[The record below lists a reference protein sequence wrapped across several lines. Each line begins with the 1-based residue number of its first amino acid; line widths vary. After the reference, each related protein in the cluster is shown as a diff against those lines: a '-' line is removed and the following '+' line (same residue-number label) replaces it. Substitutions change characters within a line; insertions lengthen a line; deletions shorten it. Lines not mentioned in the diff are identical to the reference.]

1 MLNWNKFWYQERLAL
16 VLWPLMPFSFAY
28 RLIIKLRRKFYRLL
42 SFFKKKSSTAV
53 PVIVVGNITIG
64 GTGKTPLV
72 IHITEYLIEQGW
84 QPGIISRG
92 YKGKHRKPTVV
103 NSNSDPKIV
112 GDEAVLLAKRL
123 DCPIVVGKN
132 RNAALRHLLALNSTN
147 LGTTVDVVISDDGL
161 QHYALD
167 RQIEIAV
174 VDSQRRFG
182 NGYCLPAGPLRE
194 PESRLSE
201 VDLVIN
207 NTGSF
212 YDISRNFSQ
221 TSNTY
226 MMGYSPGFLYNAFQ
240 KEHHQKL
247 SDLRGQKVHA
257 IAGIGN
263 PDRFFQL
270 LTSYGLIVIKHAFS
284 DHHHFTHR
292 DVYFR
297 DEFPVIMTEKDV
309 VKCKTFVDLRHWVLP
324 IKATVDSVFDA
335 KLLTLLEGKYYG

>member
-1 MLNWNKFWYQERLAL
+1 MLNLNSLWYQERLAL
-16 VLWPLMPFSFAY
+16 VLWPFLPLSLFY
-28 RLIIKLRRKFYRLL
+28 RGIIKLRRKYYQLL
-42 SFFKKKSSTAV
+42 SFFKKKIIPV
-53 PVIVVGNITIG
+53 PVIVVGNITVG

-103 NSNSDPKIV
+103 NSKSDPKIV

-132 RNAALRHLLALNSTN
+132 RNAALNHLLAAYSTN
-147 LGTTVDVVISDDGL
+147 SKSPVDVVISDDGL

-174 VDSQRRFG
+174 VDAQRRFG

-226 MMGYSPGFLYNAFQ
+226 TMGYSPGFLYNAFQ
-240 KEHHQKL
+240 KEHQQKL
-247 SDLRGQKVHA
+247 SDFRGQKVHA

-263 PDRFFQL
+263 PERFFQL

-284 DHHHFTHR
+284 DHYHFTYR

-309 VKCKTFVDLRHWVLP
+309 VKCTSFVDLRHWVLP
-324 IKATVDSVFDA
+324 IKASLDPVFDA
-335 KLLTLLEGKYYG
+335 KLLTLLKGKYYG